1 MTPPLSAAMSNYTYP
16 SVADRSKTSDELF
29 ITCRKPAAD
38 ASRHGRDRSRILLC
52 SAAGAGVFKFRGFR
66 PALAHI
72 LNDEATPRRSAR
84 FFNSTCIVTFQVANT
99 AGGKRR
105 ARKRQR
111 RRGGKQKRHR
121 SKQSK
126 HVAIHEPVPR
136 LALIESVYHSNQG
149 WQPILDRAALASNLR
164 PGSDRRAAN
173 GCARPRTIRPR
184 RPPSPRRWPGPH

>member
-1 MTPPLSAAMSNYTYP
+1 MTRPRQSQTG
-16 SVADRSKTSDELF
+16 SKASDELF
-29 ITCRKPAAD
+29 IACRKPAAD

-84 FFNSTCIVTFQVANT
+84 FFNSTCVVAFQVANT

-149 WQPILDRAALASNLR
+149 WQPILDRAALASNLLL
-164 PGSDRRAAN
+164 
-173 GCARPRTIRPR
+173 R
-184 RPPSPRRWPGPH
+184 RPPSPRSCPGHIDSTLCDLGYRPRLLRVVSFIAS